1 MKMTEHI
8 RTRVIL
14 KRGEAMTVSQR
25 THSEIT
31 RFGLSHLLL
40 VALATFGLAGAAL
53 CQTSAPYQIG
63 TVMEVKDHQPTAQE
77 DSTKRYDISVKVGN
91 TLYVVLYTPQ
101 LGSDAAEYKTGLDF
115 PVQVDGKIL
124 RFNDALGRP
133 VAVPIVNQ
141 TQLAGD
147 KKTPKPE

>member
-1 MKMTEHI
+1 MTAFATSGEEECMKI
-8 RTRVIL
+8 PGAQAGVA
-14 KRGEAMTVSQR
+14 GNG
-25 THSEIT
+25 
-31 RFGLSHLLL
+31 FGRMMLIAVAFFLLI
-40 VALATFGLAGAAL
+40 GASL

-101 LGSDAAEYKTGLDF
+101 PGSDAAEYKTGLDF
-115 PVQVDGKIL
+115 PVQVDGKML
-124 RFNDALGRP
+124 KFTDALGRP
-133 VAVPIVNQ
+133 VTVPIVSQ
-141 TQLAGD
+141 TQVVGE